1 MMKKI
6 NKSKLRPVVFYPA
19 FILLVITIILNF
31 ANPELFLTITT
42 GAKDFMTVQ
51 CGWMFSLAGVAC
63 LIGVIFAYFSPLGD
77 VRVGGKDAKP
87 LLNKGSWF
95 AITLT
100 TTIASGIMFWG
111 TAEPIW
117 HLAYPPIGI
126 EPMSADAAKFAME
139 TLFLHWT
146 FVPYAF
152 YTVPT
157 IVFAFAYYNM
167 KKPFSV
173 TSQIS
178 PVLGK
183 RDQRKFESIV
193 DAIILFAIATGIAS
207 SFATAVMNMG
217 GGINALTGIAS
228 GKSLYIIV
236 TIAATALF
244 TLASGSGLFKGI
256 NYLAKFNVYLYYIL
270 IAALVILGP
279 TVYMFSLGTEG
290 FGGFLTGFFSKALF
304 TGAAASDSWATGW
317 TTFYWTNW
325 MAWAPVTAV
334 FLARISYGY
343 KIKEVIKMNFLIPA
357 GFGALWMAILGG
369 TAINFQMTGRV
380 DILSIMNEQGSG
392 AAGYAVLKE
401 LPFSGILMVIY
412 LIAVIVSFA
421 TATDSTTNA
430 MASICTTGITEADEE
445 APLILKVLWGTII
458 GAMAVI
464 FLGSFGVDGIKML
477 SYLGGFPALVLGV
490 LCLVSLFLIMSK
502 PHDFDIS
509 DKVKKEEVKEEV
521 VVESTEEVIEG

>member
-1 MMKKI
+1 MITESKTNKI
-6 NKSKLRPVVFYPA
+6 RSLVFFPA
-19 FILLVITIILNF
+19 FLLLILAIFLNF
-31 ANPELFLTITT
+31 ANPEAFLRVTT
-42 GAKDFMTVQ
+42 AAKNFMTVQ

-63 LIGVIFAYFSPLGD
+63 LMAVVLAYFSPLGEI
-77 VRVGGKDAKP
+77 RVGGSKAEP

-95 AITLT
+95 AVTLT

-117 HLAYPPIGI
+117 HIAYPPKGI
-126 EPMSADAAKFAME
+126 EPMSAAAAKFAME

-173 TSQIS
+173 GSQIS
-178 PVLGK
+178 PILGNI
-183 RDQRKFESIV
+183 DQGKVDKWV
-193 DAIILFAIATGIAS
+193 DAIILFAIGTGIAS
-207 SFATAVMNMG
+207 SFATSVMNMG
-217 GGINALTGIAS
+217 GGINALTGINND
-228 GKSLYIIV
+228 KTVWIIV
-236 TIAATALF
+236 TVATTALF

-256 NYLAKFNVYLYYIL
+256 KFLAKFNVYLYYTI

-279 TVYMFSLGTEG
+279 TVYIFSLGTEA
-290 FGGFLTGFFSKALF
+290 FGGFLSGIFDKALF

-343 KIKEVIKMNFLIPA
+343 KMKEVIMMNFFIPA
-357 GFGALWMAILGG
+357 GFGALWMTIVGG

-380 DILSIMNEQGSG
+380 DLLAVMNEQGSG
-392 AAGYAVLKE
+392 AAGYAVLNE
-401 LPFSGILMVIY
+401 LPFAGLLMIIY
-412 LIAVIVSFA
+412 LVAVVVTFA

-430 MASICTTGITEADEE
+430 MASICTTGITEADQE
-445 APLILKVLWGTII
+445 APLYLKVLWGAIVGT
-458 GAMAVI
+458 MAVI
-464 FLGSFGVDGIKML
+464 FLGTFGVDGIKML

-490 LCLVSLFLIMSK
+490 LSLISLVFIMKRPEKFDVVSNEENENQCL
-502 PHDFDIS
+502 
-509 DKVKKEEVKEEV
+509 
-521 VVESTEEVIEG
+521 